1 MIEYKYFFGNCSLS
15 IQSENH
21 IVEEQSFQ
29 IFRRNGKE
37 QIKCEIRFLSCENL
51 PSCEGKDYV
60 KEKDVP
66 YSEYLYEGEYI
77 RTFHGLAGGEP
88 YALLKKENER
98 TWLCFYREDYSR
110 YFKTMNEYF
119 SHIALER
126 ILLDQDA
133 VILHASFI
141 RFQKVGILFTG
152 VSGAGKSTQAELWQ
166 KYEKAEILNGDKTI
180 LKRMNRTWM
189 GFGSP
194 YAGSS
199 KIWKN
204 DNARIKAIVALGK
217 SASQNEC
224 KRLTGG
230 KAFSVI
236 YSGMIMNTW
245 NSEYMEKITE
255 MISDISIEIPVFYL
269 NCKVEKEA
277 VECLKECLEKLE
289 N

>member
-1 MIEYKYFFGNCSLS
+1 M
-15 IQSENH
+15 
-21 IVEEQSFQ
+21 
-29 IFRRNGKE
+29 
-37 QIKCEIRFLSCENL
+37 
-51 PSCEGKDYV
+51 

-66 YSEYLYEGEYI
+66 YSEYLNEGEYI

-141 RFQKVGILFTG
+141 RFQKAGILFTG

-180 LKRMNRTWM
+180 LKKINRIWM

-204 DNARIKAIVALGK
+204 DNVRIKAIVALGK
-217 SASQNEC
+217 SVSQNEC

-236 YSGMIMNTW
+236 YAGMIMNTW

-255 MISDISIEIPVFYL
+255 MIRDISIEIPVFYL

>member
-1 MIEYKYFFGNCSLS
+1 MEYKYFFGNCSLS
-15 IQSENH
+15 IQSEKA
-21 IVEEQSFQ
+21 IEEEHAFQ
-29 IFRRNGKE
+29 IFRREEEKMVNCK
-37 QIKCEIRFLSCENL
+37 IRFLPCEEL
-51 PSCEGKDYV
+51 PSYSGKDCV
-60 KEKDVP
+60 TEKDVS
-66 YSEYLYEGEYI
+66 YSEYMCEGEFI

-88 YALLKKENER
+88 YALLKKEDER
-98 TWLCFYREDYSR
+98 TWICFYREDYSR
-110 YFKTMNEYF
+110 YFKTMNEHF

-133 VILHASFI
+133 AILHASFI
-141 RFQKVGILFTG
+141 RLNKEGILFTG
-152 VSGAGKSTQAELWQ
+152 ISGAGKSTQAELWR

-180 LKRMNRTWM
+180 LKKMNGNWI

-204 DNARIKAIVALGK
+204 DNVRIKAIVALGK
-217 SASQNEC
+217 SASNNEC

-245 NSEYMEKITE
+245 NSEYMGKITE
-255 MISDISIEIPVFYL
+255 MIREISIEIPIFYL
-269 NCKVEKEA
+269 NCKVEKGA
-277 VECLKECLEKLE
+277 VECLKESLEKLE